1 MSRGFTLLEVLV
13 AMTILGLA
21 LVALLQLSAQGLRLL
36 RLSEDY
42 QDAVRLAD
50 HLARGAE
57 PAAEQVEAGDQGT
70 LHWERRVTLV
80 PVPEE
85 LSPAAGPR
93 SRLYAVAVAVRWG
106 RNRTLELAS
115 LRTVVESSEGA
126 APEIGPR

>member
-1 MSRGFTLLEVLV
+1 
-13 AMTILGLA
+13 MTILGLA

-126 APEIGPR
+126 APESGPR